1 MHSAYEGFVFLSG
14 KVSGG
19 RLVSWDVFI
28 QHLDDLKDFA
38 LWDGWMGWNG
48 WNGVLFFSLLLSLSM
63 CL

>member
-19 RLVSWDVFI
+19 RLVSRDVFI

-38 LWDGWMGWNG
+38 LWDGMERVEWCFIF
-48 WNGVLFFSLLLSLSM
+48 LSLLSLSM